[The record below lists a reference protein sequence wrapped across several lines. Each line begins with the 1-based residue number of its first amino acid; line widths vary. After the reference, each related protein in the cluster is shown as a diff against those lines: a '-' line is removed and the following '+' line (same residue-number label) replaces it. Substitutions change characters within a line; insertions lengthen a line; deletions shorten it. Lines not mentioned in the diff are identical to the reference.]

1 MIVKI
6 IFRVKTIYL
15 LSGRTGILKY
25 RAIYIQRKIVLRY
38 CESRLI
44 VRRPSLTLATKPTV
58 VFTLTMIFRN
68 YHRSPR
74 PNKPVSSMLQRVLKE
89 VALLNRL

>member
-1 MIVKI
+1 M
-6 IFRVKTIYL
+6 
-15 LSGRTGILKY
+15 
-25 RAIYIQRKIVLRY
+25 LRR

-44 VRRPSLTLATKPTV
+44 VPRLSLALATKPTV
-58 VFTLTMIFRN
+58 VVALTMVFRN

-74 PNKPVSSMLQRVLKE
+74 PDKPVSSMLQRVLKE